1 MIVARGDVYTWS
13 GVATVRCGPRVLSKN
28 CRSQAVGT
36 QSHRVRILRTDA
48 SRQTTAGSRV
58 RRTPEAVATHRLAS
72 QWSRFEANHPAQRKL
87 GFLVLIIAELEE
99 RHGEAANARRHE

>member
-1 MIVARGDVYTWS
+1 MSCRARLRQLMQGETAI
-13 GVATVRCGPRVLSKN
+13 ATC
-28 CRSQAVGT
+28 
-36 QSHRVRILRTDA
+36 
-48 SRQTTAGSRV
+48 V

-99 RHGEAANARRHE
+99 RHGEYPRSAVAVYT